1 MKKSIALIQMN
12 VAFANPNENYKRV
25 EALIVAA
32 MEQEPDI
39 IVLPETWNTGFF
51 PKKQLRELADRNG
64 ERTIAIMSELA
75 KQYGV
80 NIVAGS
86 ISDLRNDKVY
96 NTMYIFNRE
105 GMLVTHYDKVHG
117 FTPSGE
123 HQFYEGGSDIH
134 TFQLEGISCA
144 SAICYDL
151 RFPELFRKVTTQ
163 GVDLFFLPA
172 QWPLV
177 RRSHW
182 ECLNKARAI
191 ENQMYLCAV
200 NSVGVAGNIT
210 LAGNSLLINPW
221 GEELV
226 HLGEEEA
233 IQVGVIDLDSIA
245 DIRVSINVFRD
256 RRPELY

>member
-1 MKKSIALIQMN
+1 MKKSIALIQMK
-12 VAFANPNENYKRV
+12 VAFANPDENYKRI
-25 EALIVAA
+25 EGLIATA
-32 MEQEPDI
+32 IEQQPDI

-64 ERTIAIMSELA
+64 ERTIAIMSDLA
-75 KQYGV
+75 KQYSV

-86 ISDLRNDKVY
+86 ISDLRGDKVY
-96 NTMYIFNRE
+96 NTTYIFNRE
-105 GMLVTHYDKVHG
+105 GMVVTHYDKVHG

-123 HQFYEGGSDIH
+123 HQFYEGGRGIH
-134 TFQLEGISCA
+134 TFQLDGISCA

-172 QWPLV
+172 QWPMV
-177 RRSHW
+177 RLSHW

-200 NSVGVAGNIT
+200 NSAGEAGNTT
-210 LAGNSLLINPW
+210 LAGNSLLIDPW

-226 HLGEEEA
+226 HLGAEEA
-233 IQVGVIDLDSIA
+233 IQVGHIDLDNMA
-245 DIRVSINVFRD
+245 DIRESINVFRD